1 MHLAPFDNKNQPIV
15 NVDNDRVPLNY
26 FNIVKLSLGE
36 EYSYQLVDF
45 ESCVVPATGRVS
57 VAVDGTQI
65 AEVGLRT
72 EDVWDGEPEGVY
84 VPTFMA
90 CKIRCLSKS
99 IISIKF

>member
-15 NVDNDRVPLNY
+15 NVDNERVPLNY
-26 FNIVKLSLGE
+26 FNILKLSLGE

-65 AEVGLRT
+65 AQKL
-72 EDVWDGEPEGVY
+72 DY
-84 VPTFMA
+84 VQKMFGMVSQRVSMSRQA
-90 CKIRCLSKS
+90 
-99 IISIKF
+99 